1 MAFFPNLNVGSLTS
15 QNSNDKKKDPAISVQ
30 DEHDCLCAAFSSL
43 RNINRGGGIKTTVLG
58 KDVVCK
64 PWIHF
69 VVGDNSGN
77 NQFGGHF
84 NGRGNIQQ
92 PYRDCK
98 CRYNQMDHPQPHCVY
113 IDIKDYHD
121 HKERRSTMTTKRDKK
136 IIDSG
141 FFKHFVNNAFM
152 EIDLPLSDA
161 VHGIYHMCPPE
172 RLHVT

>member
-84 NGRGNIQQ
+84 KVPVQPNGSPPTTLCIH
-92 PYRDCK
+92 
-98 CRYNQMDHPQPHCVY
+98 RYKRLP
-113 IDIKDYHD
+113 
-121 HKERRSTMTTKRDKK
+121 RSQRT
-136 IIDSG
+136 
-141 FFKHFVNNAFM
+141 
-152 EIDLPLSDA
+152 PLHNDN
-161 VHGIYHMCPPE
+161 
-172 RLHVT
+172 